1 MNPERAY
8 QVILGP
14 HVSEKSTMLADASDQ
29 IIFKVRVDASKK
41 EIRTAVEM
49 IFEVQVNSVQVMN
62 VRGKQKKHGKSM
74 GRRRNWKK
82 AYVRLAPGQDIDF
95 VGGQT

>member
-8 QVILGP
+8 QVVLAP

-29 IIFKVRVDASKK
+29 IVFKVRGDSSKQ
-41 EIRTAVEM
+41 EVRAAVEM
-49 IFEVQVNSVQVMN
+49 IFDVKVNSVQILN
-62 VRGKQKKHGKSM
+62 VRGKQKKHGKTM
-74 GRRRNWKK
+74 GRRKNWKK

-95 VGGQT
+95 ASGQA

>member
-8 QVILGP
+8 QVILAP
-14 HVSEKSTMLADASDQ
+14 HVSEKSTMLADASNQ
-29 IIFKVRVDASKK
+29 VAFKVRVDSSKD
-41 EIRTAVEM
+41 EIHKAVEM
-49 IFEVQVNSVQVMN
+49 IFNVQVNSVQVVN

-74 GRRRNWKK
+74 GRRKNWKK

-95 VGGQT
+95 TDGQA